1 MTDEN
6 SSGTTTVIL
15 PVVFPGLY
23 ANSVDYWISNINPIM
38 LAQIGVASVLAFS
51 IIGAGW
57 GIYNTGVSL
66 VGAVLW
72 KPEIRSK
79 NLLSILFCEAIAIYG
94 LIISMVLRSL
104 VGDLPSS
111 FTSSDGSY
119 SLTPCDASTLPTFLQ
134 GGFAIFAAGVAV
146 GLSCLASGVTVG
158 VLGSGVCLAHADNS
172 SLFVKLFICEIF
184 AEAIALIALIAGI
197 VVATST
203 SMKIDVPDC
212 LCPYMC
218 RDGYCRWVGGMFES
232 LYEKYADELKNCPKV
247 RE

>member
-1 MTDEN
+1 MTDESN
-6 SSGTTTVIL
+6 RDTTTVVL

-23 ANSVDYWISNINPIM
+23 SDSVDYWISNINPIM
-38 LAQIGVASVLAFS
+38 LAQIGVASVLSFS

-111 FTSSDGSY
+111 YTDPEGGY

-203 SMKIDVPDC
+203 SMSIDVADC

-218 RDGYCRWVGGMFES
+218 RNGYCKWVGGMFQS
-232 LYEKYADELKNCPKV
+232 LYEQYSTELGNCP
-247 RE
+247 ESLE